1 MEPFYFKKQQDP
13 ECSVYNVPFMQMQ
26 CIKCK
31 FNFGFNLND
40 NWIKCKI
47 YSTYLEFDQ
56 LTIEN
61 KKLKI
66 EIEQLKN
73 NILSNEIEIFYLN
86 GGK

>member
-26 CIKCK
+26 CINCK
-31 FNFGFNLND
+31 FNFGFNLSQ

-47 YSTYLEFDQ
+47 YSTYLEFDH

-61 KKLKI
+61 ERLKK
-66 EIEQLKN
+66 ENTQLKN
-73 NILSNEIEIFYLN
+73 NILSNEIEIFDLK
-86 GGK
+86 GGE